1 MDNKNP
7 LLLLML
13 FCSIILTSCSSSEE
27 IVPEPNA
34 KTEAVSSKAESTPK
48 KSIEKDIL
56 NLINDYRTSNGLSK
70 LNELSIITSQTSSHT
85 EYMISKNR
93 ASHDN
98 FYQRRDYLVKNA
110 KANRV
115 GENVAYGYTNAKSVV
130 KAWLKSEGHRKNIEG
145 DFNHFDITA
154 KQNKNGK
161 WYYTNIFI
169 KK

>member
-1 MDNKNP
+1 MNNRHP

-27 IVPEPNA
+27 VLETPNA
-34 KTEAVSSKAESTPK
+34 QTETA
-48 KSIEKDIL
+48 KSEIVNYRKNIEKDIL
-56 NLINDYRTSNGLSK
+56 NLINDYRVSNGLSK
-70 LNELSIITSQTSSHT
+70 LSELSIITTQTYNHT
-85 EYMISKNR
+85 QYMISKNK

-98 FYQRRDYLVKNA
+98 FNKRKKFLVQNA
-110 KANRV
+110 KANKV
-115 GENVAYGYTNAKSVV
+115 GENVAYGYTTAKSVV
-130 KAWLKSEGHRKNIEG
+130 KAWLKSESHRKNIEG

-154 KQNKNGK
+154 EQNKNGK